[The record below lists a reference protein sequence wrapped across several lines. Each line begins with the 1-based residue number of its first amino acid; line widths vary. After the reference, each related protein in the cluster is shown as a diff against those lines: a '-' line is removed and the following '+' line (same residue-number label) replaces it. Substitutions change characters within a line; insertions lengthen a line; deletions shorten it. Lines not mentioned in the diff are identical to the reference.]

1 MRAVTTRNRRGRA
14 LCSPGRRW
22 APLLAL
28 IALMCAGAC
37 APAVP
42 PRPEVRFEGGGIG
55 ARWEPRGGE
64 GTVATLRDAAG
75 APVTQVD
82 LPGGASSAFF
92 PVAWNP
98 GERYSVEVRT
108 ASGGGGIASALAP
121 PREGPVEVHL
131 LAPFGQDRLPLP
143 ADASLQ
149 APPGGA
155 AEFGVEVLAPRERPV
170 AVLVRVA
177 ADPAAPEPTPLLG
190 AGEGPPRGRAFR
202 AALVPGGAPLVV
214 ALRAPVPPEGRR
226 DVVEVRIADPADPG
240 GAPLAVMAG
249 SVRVEAISRE
259 ILAERVDL
267 VDWRFPSDPL
277 GRPLLDRP
285 EDAVHLPADWW
296 ASLARAAGS
305 RVRARDPGAPW
316 AHDGLRLR
324 NTGDA
329 ALSLVVSER
338 IVAAGT
344 DREAPAFRPPLRE
357 DATSGEISQLVRVP
371 ASGEARVALPL
382 HVGRAAEPGRYER
395 ELRVSALGLSE
406 PLWARRAPLEVHRG
420 DPLLAGAFGS
430 AVAVGFAGLAWI
442 ALRHR
447 RWLSSRPTAELMTIA
462 LFGTALSV
470 IGFAADLLGTVAAAV
485 LGPFHVLVLGL
496 LQDLLRY
503 SLVATLLLL
512 APRPG
517 TAALAM
523 ITGFG
528 LHALALGG
536 VSPTGLLFLGTGVA
550 LQESLLWIAG
560 VTRGRWAEPGANF
573 LAQWIPLAAALT
585 AASGATAFA
594 SLALHSVLYRLFF
607 APWYVALVVLVP
619 SGLYVAFAA
628 AVGLR
633 LGRGLREVAP

>member
-1 MRAVTTRNRRGRA
+1 MTTRSRRGRA
-14 LCSPGRRW
+14 LRSPGRRW

-37 APAVP
+37 APAAP
-42 PRPEVRFEGGGIG
+42 PHPEVRFEGGGIG
-55 ARWEPRGGE
+55 ARWEAGGGE
-64 GTVATLRDAAG
+64 AAVATLRDAAG
-75 APVTQVD
+75 AAVTRVD
-82 LPGGASSAFF
+82 LPEGASAAFF
-92 PVAWNP
+92 PVPWTP

-108 ASGGGGIASALAP
+108 ASGGEGIATALAP
-121 PREGPVEVHL
+121 RREGPVEAHL
-131 LAPFGQDRLPLP
+131 LAPFGQDRLLLP
-143 ADASLQ
+143 AEASLQ

-155 AEFGVEVLAPRERPV
+155 AEFGVEVLAPRDRPV
-170 AVLVRVA
+170 DAVVRIA
-177 ADPAAPEPTPLLG
+177 ADPAAPDPSPLLG
-190 AGEGPPRGRAFR
+190 TGEGPPGARTFR
-202 AALVPGGAPLVV
+202 ARLVPGGAPLVV
-214 ALRAPVPPEGRR
+214 ALRVPVPPGGRR
-226 DVVEVRIADPADPG
+226 DAVEVRIADPADPG
-240 GAPLAVMAG
+240 GEPLAVLAG
-249 SVRVEAISRE
+249 SVRVEAVSRDV
-259 ILAERVDL
+259 LAGRVEL
-267 VDWRFPSDPL
+267 LAWRFPSDPL

-296 ASLARAAGS
+296 ASLARAAGA
-305 RVRARDPGAPW
+305 RVRARDAGVPW

-324 NTGDA
+324 NAGDA

-357 DATSGEISQLVRVP
+357 EAASGEISQLVRVP
-371 ASGEARVALPL
+371 ASGEVRVALPL
-382 HVGRAAEPGRYER
+382 HVGRAARPGRYQR

-406 PLWARRAPLEVHRG
+406 PLWTRRAPLEVHRG

-430 AVAVGFAGLAWI
+430 AVTVGFAGLAWI
-442 ALRHR
+442 ALSHR

-485 LGPFHVLVLGL
+485 LGPFQVLVLGL
-496 LQDLLRY
+496 VQDLLRY

-523 ITGFG
+523 TTGFG

-536 VSPTGLLFLGTGVA
+536 VSPTGLLFLGTAVA
-550 LQESLLWIAG
+550 LQESLLWVAG
-560 VTRGRWAEPGANF
+560 VTRGRWAEPGTPF

-585 AASGATAFA
+585 TASAASAFA

-619 SGLYVAFAA
+619 SGLYVVIAA